1 MCGIVGYIGQSDAYP
16 VLIEGLK
23 KLEYRGYDS
32 AGVALIGNQDKL
44 NVYKTKG
51 KVSNLEAMAAD
62 KDCSGHIGIAHTR
75 WATHGE
81 PSATNAHPHTSMSGD
96 LALVHN
102 GIIENYQVLR
112 EQLQEKGYVF
122 KSTTDT
128 EVLVQ
133 LIDYYY
139 QQNGKD
145 LVSAVCQAL
154 NDAIG
159 AYAIAVIEKNKPNH
173 VVAAR
178 QSSPLVVGVGKDNKD
193 FYIASDATPIVE
205 FTDKVVYLEDG
216 QIADIHVGEE
226 LNIINLDHASCSY
239 DIKTVDLDISK
250 LSKGGFDHFM
260 LKEIYDQ
267 PNCLRDCMSGRLFAD
282 KEHPENNH
290 IVLSAL
296 REYRERLVN
305 AKHIIIVAC
314 GTSWHAGLIG
324 KQLIEKMCRKRV
336 EVAYASEF
344 RYGDPV
350 IEPED
355 VVIAISQSGETA
367 DTLAAVKLA
376 KEKGALIFGIVNG
389 VGSSIARETNTGI
402 YIHVGPE
409 IGVASTKAFTGQV
422 TVLTLLAL
430 ALGHE
435 QGTLDDTD
443 YQQLI
448 GELADI
454 PNKMEVVLKQASMIK
469 DISRMFTYA
478 HNFLYL
484 GRGINYP
491 VALEGAL
498 KLKEISYIHAE
509 GYPAAEM
516 KHGPIALVDQDMP
529 IVFIATHHQL
539 YEKIISNM
547 QEVKSRNGRI
557 LAVVTEGDKQVRA
570 LSDNTIEVP
579 ATSNALVALLTVVPL
594 QLLAY
599 YVAVDKGLNV
609 DMPRNLAK
617 SVTVE

>member
-1 MCGIVGYIGQSDAYP
+1 MCGIVGYIGQGKAYP

-32 AGVALIGNQDKL
+32 AGVALVSDINKL

-51 KVSNLEAMAAD
+51 KVSNLEAMATD
-62 KDCSGHIGIAHTR
+62 KDCCGPIGIAHTR

-102 GIIENYQVLR
+102 GIIENYQVLK
-112 EQLQEKGYVF
+112 EQLIKKNYEF

-154 NDAIG
+154 KDVIG
-159 AYAIAVIEKNKPNH
+159 AYAIAVIEKNNPSH
-173 VVAAR
+173 LIAAR

-205 FTDKVVYLEDG
+205 HTDRVVHLEDG
-216 QIADIHVGEE
+216 QIVDIRVGEN
-226 LNIINLDHASCSY
+226 LNIINLEHAFCGY
-239 DIKTVDLDISK
+239 DIKTVDLDIFK
-250 LSKGGFDHFM
+250 LSKGGYDHFM
-260 LKEIYDQ
+260 LKEIHDQ
-267 PNCLRDCMSGRLFAD
+267 PNCLKDCMSGRLFAN
-282 KEHPENNH
+282 KERPENNR

-296 REYRERLVN
+296 NDYHDRLVN

-344 RYGDPV
+344 RYGNPV
-350 IEPED
+350 IEQDD

-367 DTLAAVKLA
+367 DTLAAIKLA
-376 KEKGALIFGIVNG
+376 KEKGALIFGIVNA
-389 VGSSIARETNTGI
+389 VGSSIARETDTGI

-409 IGVASTKAFTGQV
+409 IGVVSTKAFTGQV

-430 ALGHE
+430 ALGQE
-435 QGTLDDTD
+435 QGTLNDAD
-443 YQQLI
+443 YHLI
-448 GELADI
+448 IEELSEI
-454 PNKMEVVLKQASMIK
+454 PQKMEEVLKQAPMIK
-469 DISRMFTYA
+469 DIARMFIYA

-484 GRGINYP
+484 GRGMNYP

-516 KHGPIALVDQDMP
+516 KHGPIALVDQDML
-529 IVFIATHHQL
+529 IVFLATHHQL

-557 LAVVTEGDKQVRA
+557 LAVVTEGDKQVKEIA
-570 LSDNTIEVP
+570 DNVIEVP
-579 ATSNALVALLTVVPL
+579 RTINILVSLLSVVPL

>member
-1 MCGIVGYIGQSDAYP
+1 MCGIVGYIGQNDAYP

-32 AGVALIGNQDKL
+32 AGVALINGQDQL

-51 KVSNLEAMAAD
+51 KVSNLEAMATE
-62 KDCSGHIGIAHTR
+62 KDCNGHVGIAHTR

-81 PSATNAHPHTSMSGD
+81 PSATNAHPHVSMSGD

-102 GIIENYQVLR
+102 GIIENYQVLK
-112 EQLQEKGYVF
+112 EQLIEKGYEF

-133 LIDYYY
+133 LIDFYY

-159 AYAIAVIEKNKPNH
+159 AYAIAVVEKNNPSH
-173 VVAAR
+173 LVAAR
-178 QSSPLVVGVGKDNKD
+178 QSSPLVVGVGKDNLN

-205 FTDKVVYLEDG
+205 HTDKVVYLEDG
-216 QIADIHVGEE
+216 QIADIRVGEE
-226 LNIINLDHASCSY
+226 LNIINLEHSACHY

-267 PNCLRDCMSGRLFAD
+267 PNCLKDCMSGRLFAD
-282 KEHPENNH
+282 YYQMIEELSEIPQKMKK
-290 IVLSAL
+290 VL
-296 REYRERLVN
+296 
-305 AKHIIIVAC
+305 
-314 GTSWHAGLIG
+314 
-324 KQLIEKMCRKRV
+324 
-336 EVAYASEF
+336 
-344 RYGDPV
+344 
-350 IEPED
+350 
-355 VVIAISQSGETA
+355 
-367 DTLAAVKLA
+367 
-376 KEKGALIFGIVNG
+376 
-389 VGSSIARETNTGI
+389 
-402 YIHVGPE
+402 
-409 IGVASTKAFTGQV
+409 
-422 TVLTLLAL
+422 
-430 ALGHE
+430 E
-435 QGTLDDTD
+435 Q
-443 YQQLI
+443 
-448 GELADI
+448 A
-454 PNKMEVVLKQASMIK
+454 PMIK

-484 GRGINYP
+484 GRGVNYP
-491 VALEGAL
+491 VAMEGAL

-529 IVFIATHHQL
+529 IVFLATHHQL

-557 LAVVTEGDKQVRA
+557 LAVVTEGDQQVKEIA
-570 LSDNTIEVP
+570 DNVLEVP
-579 ATSNALVALLTVVPL
+579 RTLNALVPLLSVVPL

-599 YVAVDKGLNV
+599 YVAVDKGLDV

>member
-1 MCGIVGYIGQSDAYP
+1 MCGIVGYIGQGKAYP

-32 AGVALIGNQDKL
+32 AGVALVSDINKL

-51 KVSNLEAMAAD
+51 KVSNLEAMATD
-62 KDCSGHIGIAHTR
+62 KDCCGHIGIAHTR

-102 GIIENYQVLR
+102 GIIENYQVLK
-112 EQLQEKGYVF
+112 EQLIKKNYEF

-154 NDAIG
+154 KDVIG
-159 AYAIAVIEKNKPNH
+159 AYAIAVIEKNNPNH
-173 VVAAR
+173 LIAAR

-205 FTDKVVYLEDG
+205 HTDKVVYLEDG
-216 QIADIHVGEE
+216 QIADIRVGDK
-226 LNIINLDHASCSY
+226 LNIINLEHASCGY
-239 DIKTVDLDISK
+239 DIKTVDLDISR
-250 LSKGGFDHFM
+250 LSKGGYDHFM
-260 LKEIYDQ
+260 LKEIHDQ
-267 PNCLRDCMSGRLFAD
+267 PNCLKDCMSGRLFAN
-282 KEHPENNH
+282 KEHPENNR

-296 REYRERLVN
+296 NDYHDRLVN

-344 RYGDPV
+344 RYGNPV
-350 IEPED
+350 IEQDD

-367 DTLAAVKLA
+367 DTLAAIKLA
-376 KEKGALIFGIVNG
+376 KEKGALIFGIVNA
-389 VGSSIARETNTGI
+389 VGSSIARETDSGI

-430 ALGHE
+430 ALGQE
-435 QGTLDDTD
+435 QGTLNDAD
-443 YQQLI
+443 YHLI
-448 GELADI
+448 IEELSEI
-454 PNKMEVVLKQASMIK
+454 PQKMEEVLKLAPMIK
-469 DISRMFTYA
+469 DIARMFTYA

-484 GRGINYP
+484 GRGMNYP

-498 KLKEISYIHAE
+498 KLKKISYIHAE

-529 IVFIATHHQL
+529 IVFLATHHQL

-547 QEVKSRNGRI
+547 LEVKSRNGRI
-557 LAVVTEGDKQVRA
+557 LAVVTEGDKQVKEIA
-570 LSDNTIEVP
+570 DNVIEVP
-579 ATSNALVALLTVVPL
+579 RTINILVPLLSVVPL